1 MNATIIPKRL
11 ALLATIMLLSLG
23 IFAEGNPLPTTL
35 EEVGQ
40 LLSQHPCTRG
50 SFVQEK
56 LLPTIKRPLTSSGT
70 FLITADRGIIWQTE
84 KPYPSIMV
92 VGGSHVSQGT
102 SPDTIT
108 RMDTSSNR
116 LFMEFSQAISAAFSG
131 DVKRIQDSFHVNFSH
146 GDSQWTLLLEPRE
159 KTVAQLVKSI
169 QLQGDQLL
177 KMVTMTEQTGS
188 TIAYIFSH
196 HSFSQEP
203 TEYENQ
209 LLDK

>member
-1 MNATIIPKRL
+1 MKGRVIQKRL

-23 IFAEGNPLPTTL
+23 TYAGGKPIPATL

-50 SFVQEK
+50 NFVQEK
-56 LLPTIKRPLTSSGT
+56 FIPTIKRPLVSSGK

-92 VGGSHVSQGT
+92 VGRSHVSQG
-102 SPDTIT
+102 SSLDTIT
-108 RMDTSSNR
+108 RLDTSSNR

-131 DVKRIQDSFHVNFSH
+131 DVQKIQDSFHVNFSN
-146 GDSQWTLLLEPRE
+146 DSSHWTLLLEPRE
-159 KTVAQLVKSI
+159 KAVAQLVKSI
-169 QLQGDQLL
+169 QLQGDRVLT
-177 KMVTMTEQTGS
+177 MVTMTEQTGS
-188 TIAYIFSH
+188 TIAYTFSH

-209 LLDK
+209 LLEE